1 MSAKTNE
8 NGVTNEHPFEHPFSW
23 NSKYYRPALWSGGN
37 AYVGYEGQSHN
48 DLCWEFD
55 IGPIA
60 LDREGLV
67 FGDGEIV
74 WRGDLINGD
83 WTKFDTSEPEPG
95 VNRAI
100 LDALGMSDVD
110 PDFKFGGWNS
120 RMRIQ

>member
-1 MSAKTNE
+1 M
-8 NGVTNEHPFEHPFSW
+8 
-23 NSKYYRPALWSGGN
+23 
-37 AYVGYEGQSHN
+37 
-48 DLCWEFD
+48 
-55 IGPIA
+55 
-60 LDREGLV
+60 